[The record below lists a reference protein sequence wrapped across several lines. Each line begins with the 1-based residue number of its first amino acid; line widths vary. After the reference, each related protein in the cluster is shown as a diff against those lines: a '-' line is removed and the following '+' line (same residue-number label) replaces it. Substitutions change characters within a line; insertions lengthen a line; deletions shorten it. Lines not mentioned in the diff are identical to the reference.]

1 MRTDVIRV
9 YKTVHTWTGIVAGMA
24 LFIAFYAGALTVF
37 KEPLARW
44 ATPPGAAGVAAVP
57 LADAPALIERTLAA
71 RPETARDFRLYLEE
85 AEHLPARLGWQVR
98 AEGADDHDT
107 SSTRHYAATL
117 EADGAARVE
126 EVQPSRL
133 AEFIDVLHR
142 VVGLPFDNDPMRWI
156 MGAIAALYA
165 VALVSGVIVLLP
177 TLVKDFFALRL
188 GKNLKRMWLD
198 AHNVA
203 GIVSLPFHLV
213 MALTAAVFA
222 FHDGIYFLQDKMI
235 HGGRLASA
243 WSGGAPPPAQ
253 AAPRDPAAMLPPA
266 DLVARAQAL
275 SPTFEPNA
283 LQYLQVT
290 GPRAVVRV
298 WGHDATALSPRA
310 IGGFVALDP
319 YSGRVM
325 TADYL
330 PGRQDAANA
339 TVSSFFALH
348 FGTYG
353 GTPVKWMYFLLGLAG
368 AWLFYSGNLLW
379 VETRRKARR
388 KDGEPPEQ
396 RRDTAWLAAGTVG
409 VCLGCICGI
418 SLTIVAAKW
427 LHGRVADLNAWHIG
441 LYYAAFFAAIGW
453 AFLRGAARAAVD
465 LLRAAA
471 ALTFAIPATTLLAW
485 LLPSLGMWAHTSAAA
500 LGVDAT
506 AFAGGLCFA
515 WMARATARRVK
526 HGPAD
531 SVWSARAPEPLPA
544 PVAKEA

>member
-9 YKTVHTWTGIVAGMA
+9 YKTVHTWTGIVAGLA

-37 KEPLARW
+37 KEPLTRW

-57 LADAPALIERTLAA
+57 LADAPALIARTLAA
-71 RPETARDFRLYLEE
+71 RPDAAKDFRLYLEE
-85 AEHLPARLGWQVR
+85 AEHLPARLSWQVR
-98 AEGADDHDT
+98 PDGADDHDT
-107 SSTRHYAATL
+107 SSARHYSATL
-117 EADGAARVE
+117 DVDGTARIE
-126 EVQPSRL
+126 EFQPSRL

-142 VVGLPFDNDPMRWI
+142 VVGLPFDTDPMRWI
-156 MGAIAALYA
+156 MGAIAALYT

-177 TLVKDFFALRL
+177 TLVRDFFALRL

-198 AHNVA
+198 AHNVV

-222 FHDGIYFLQDKMI
+222 FHDGIYFLQDKMV
-235 HGGRLASA
+235 HGGKLAVAWGGGGSA
-243 WSGGAPPPAQ
+243 PAPAT
-253 AAPRDPAAMLPPA
+253 PRDPSTMLPPA
-266 DLVARAQAL
+266 ELLARAQAL
-275 SPTFEPNA
+275 SPTFEPA
-283 LQYLQVT
+283 GLQYVQAT
-290 GPRAVVRV
+290 GPRAVVRI
-298 WGHDATALSPRA
+298 WGHDATAFSRSA
-310 IGGFVALDP
+310 TGGFVGLDP
-319 YSGRVM
+319 YSGQVT

-330 PGRQDAANA
+330 PGRQKAANA

-348 FGTYG
+348 FGSFG

-388 KDGEPPEQ
+388 KDGEPPAQ

-409 VCLGCICGI
+409 VCLGCIWGI

-427 LHGRVADLNAWHIG
+427 LHGRVADLNAWHMG

-453 AFLRGAARAAVD
+453 AFLRGAARASVD
-465 LLRAAA
+465 LLRTAAIF
-471 ALTFAIPATTLLAW
+471 TFAIPATTLLAW
-485 LLPSLGMWAHTSAAA
+485 LLPSLGLWAHTSTAA
-500 LGVDAT
+500 LSVDAT

-515 WMARATARRVK
+515 WMARATARRAK

-531 SVWSARAPEPLPA
+531 SVWSARVPEPLPA